1 MVQLFEIV
9 EPCFFT
15 ITTIVFVRC
24 QANGSVH
31 ALARAALSHA
41 SRSTFNVTPNCI
53 ATIVM
58 NEIPQVNKFYRV
70 KKGIYR

>member
-1 MVQLFEIV
+1 MLL
-9 EPCFFT
+9 
-15 ITTIVFVRC
+15 
-24 QANGSVH
+24 A
-31 ALARAALSHA
+31 ALSRAALSHA